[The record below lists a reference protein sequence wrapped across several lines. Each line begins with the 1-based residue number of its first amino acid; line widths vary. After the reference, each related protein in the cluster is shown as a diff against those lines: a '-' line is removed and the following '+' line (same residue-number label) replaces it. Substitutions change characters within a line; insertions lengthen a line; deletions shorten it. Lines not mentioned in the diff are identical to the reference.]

1 MAWDK
6 KISKNLLLIIVAIIV
21 ATSLLIIGLVLI
33 LVHVKTVGTETTID
47 YTQCKDEYAPDYTC
61 VVQVSKKRMPRCVC
75 YTIITL
81 SEPILGPVTVY
92 YELPD
97 YDQTRPEYVTS
108 KDDEQ
113 LAGNLSSVISPNC
126 GNNSY
131 ADTEGKKPIAPCG
144 EIADSMFKDQYTLF
158 YNGSIVPSFN
168 TGLNGITEEDKK
180 KYRNPPNGDLQA
192 AFKDFEKPK
201 SWENK
206 VTLLDPL
213 DPNNNAFQ
221 NERFIAWMKTDMK
234 RKPALR
240 INQTGIFE
248 DGLFA
253 GSYKFRVIYLPSNYI
268 TGPRIA
274 VISSMHTVVN
284 NGQLIT
290 GILLMLID
298 YLSRCSVSE
307 PQVDR
312 SAASAYDSC
321 EWHPTGGGE
330 GACDDCTAYVNF
342 VVDNSLPITLRE
354 LRQEIKKN
362 NVIRSGL
369 STEFDNIPWDG
380 DSNAE
385 GLLHREKENF
395 SIDVTAP
402 GSDSEDDVIR
412 EGGSQV
418 KPQPLTVGP
427 AGSSSMITRR
437 VDSARP
443 VTSPTPGESDEE
455 RIMEADSGSQNEPAE
470 EPTCEPA
477 VQRNKSLSR
486 MLLRKIPRIDYKG
499 FL

>member
-61 VVQVSKKRMPRCVC
+61 DVQVSKKRMPHCVC

-201 SWENK
+201 SWEKK

-234 RKPALR
+234 RKPAFR

-290 GILLMLID
+290 GILLMLIVI
-298 YLSRCSVSE
+298 SSTS
-307 PQVDR
+307 PNG
-312 SAASAYDSC
+312 A
-321 EWHPTGGGE
+321 PFGE
-330 GACDDCTAYVNF
+330 VELIANALVTISLIESK
-342 VVDNSLPITLRE
+342 SLP
-354 LRQEIKKN
+354 
-362 NVIRSGL
+362 GL

-385 GLLHREKENF
+385 GLLQREKENI

-418 KPQPLTVGP
+418 EPQPLTVGS

-455 RIMEADSGSQNEPAE
+455 RIMEAESGSQNEPAE
-470 EPTCEPA
+470 EPTFRSKE
-477 VQRNKSLSR
+477 
-486 MLLRKIPRIDYKG
+486 
-499 FL
+499 